1 MKIRPLAL
9 IALFMLY
16 PAGAHAT
23 IITYTA
29 ILNGASESP
38 VNTSPG
44 TGAATVTINDILNT
58 MQVFVSFQ
66 DLVAPNSAAHIHC
79 CTPSPGAGTAGVATS
94 TPTFTDFP
102 GGVTAGTYNHLF
114 DLTLPSSYN
123 PAFVTAQGGSLVQAE
138 ATLLAGMAS
147 GLTYLNIHS
156 TTFPNGEIRGFL
168 QVAPAAVPEPA
179 TLWLLGLGFAAGGL
193 RAWRAGRRRAASN
206 GLRKS

>member
-1 MKIRPLAL
+1 MKIRSLAL
-9 IALFMLY
+9 IVLLAFY
-16 PAGAHAT
+16 PTSARAT

-38 VNTSPG
+38 VNSSPG
-44 TGAATVTINDILNT
+44 TGAATVIINDILNS
-58 MQVFVSFQ
+58 MQVIVSFQ
-66 DLVAPNSAAHIHC
+66 GLVAPNSAAHIHC
-79 CTPSPGAGTAGVATS
+79 CTPGPGTGTAGVATT

-123 PAFVTAQGGSLVQAE
+123 PAFVTAQGGSVVQAE
-138 ATLLAGMAS
+138 AALLAGMAS

-193 RAWRAGRRRAASN
+193 RTWRARRRAASN
-206 GLRKS
+206 D

>member
-1 MKIRPLAL
+1 MKLRPLAL
-9 IALFMLY
+9 IALFALY

-38 VNTSPG
+38 VNSSPG
-44 TGAATVTINDILNT
+44 TGAATVIINDILNT
-58 MQVFVSFQ
+58 MQVSVIFQ
-66 DLVAPNSAAHIHC
+66 GLVAPNSAAHIHC
-79 CTPSPGAGTAGVATS
+79 CVTPPGTAGVATT

-114 DLTLPSSYN
+114 DLTLATSYN
-123 PAFVTAQGGSLVQAE
+123 PAFVTAQGGLPQAE
-138 ATLLAGMAS
+138 AALLAGMAA
-147 GLTYLNIHS
+147 GQTYLNIHS

-179 TLWLLGLGFAAGGL
+179 TLWLLGLGFVAGGL
-193 RAWRAGRRRAASN
+193 RTWRARRRAASH
-206 GLRKS
+206 